1 MKFNEQ
7 QLEAINH
14 IDGPCA
20 VIAGAGSGKS
30 TVLVNR
36 IANLVENGVY
46 ENQIMAITFTKKSA
60 EDLKAK
66 LNKLGLLNV
75 IVGTFHS
82 VLGRMLYRQ
91 GLNVFNTVPPFEIK
105 KAFNTID
112 YKHDFEDIM
121 SFISYQKCFMKG
133 PYDSFVAKES
143 AYTDEELSVYYE
155 KYEQLKKSRGAYDF
169 DDWLIE
175 AYKFLVSNPNL
186 PKPRYLLVDE
196 HQDSNYIQNL
206 LIDLLC
212 PSRNIFVVGDYRQ
225 CIYGFRGSEPRY
237 FMNFNKKYPDAKII
251 NLSYNYRSNKEIVDN
266 SNKFIQN
273 YYGGYEF
280 YTPSI
285 PNNLDKA
292 NINFERY
299 ETAYDEGEDVG
310 NTILNLVQSGVN
322 PKKIAVLFRNHA
334 FIAETEISLMKRKVP
349 YHIENEG
356 NFFLSKQILPII
368 SMLRLSVNRY
378 DDEALLQLIQCRC
391 HPFTY
396 FSKKSIGEMEMMA
409 ASNNCSYV
417 EALSMIVLN
426 YNQQRSVDEFLTI
439 LSSIE
444 RQAHS
449 GLDLKKLIDHIV
461 SLLQI
466 KDFIINNYSSKED
479 RDNRMISLETLKSF
493 TGGYDINGF
502 LDFVRSGKSVQ
513 KKEIDDAV
521 QLMTIHK
528 SKGLEFEYVFVIG
541 LQDKK
546 FPSEKA
552 PLEEEARLFYVAV
565 TRPIKNLYISQIGA
579 YNLFTSQYFAKK

>member
-1 MKFNEQ
+1 MNFNEQ

-20 VIAGAGSGKS
+20 VIAGAGAGKS

-60 EDLKAK
+60 EDLKVK

-91 GLNVFNTVPPFEIK
+91 GKNIFNSVPQFEVK
-105 KAFNTID
+105 KAFNTIN
-112 YKHDFEDIM
+112 YKHDIEDIM
-121 SFISYQKCFMKG
+121 SFISYQKCFLKG
-133 PYDSFVAKES
+133 PHDNFVAKES

-155 KYEQLKKSRGAYDF
+155 KYEELKKSRGAYDF

-175 AYKFLVSNPNL
+175 AYKFLVSNPNF
-186 PKPRYLLVDE
+186 PKPQYLMVDE

-212 PSRNIFVVGDYRQ
+212 PSKNIFVVGDYRQ

-237 FMNFNKKYPDAKII
+237 FMNFSKKYPNAKII
-251 NLSYNYRSNKEIVDN
+251 NLSYNYRSCSNIVNN
-266 SNKFIQN
+266 SNNFIKN
-273 YYGGYEF
+273 YYGGYE
-280 YTPSI
+280 YYAPSI
-285 PNNLDKA
+285 PNNKE
-292 NINFERY
+292 NGEITFEKY
-299 ETAYDEGEDVG
+299 ETAYDEGEDVA
-310 NTILNLVQSGVN
+310 NSILNLVQNGVN
-322 PKKIAVLFRNHA
+322 PKNIAVLFRNHA
-334 FIAETEISLMKRKVP
+334 FIAETEVALMKRKVP

-368 SMLRLSVNRY
+368 SMLRLSIDRY

-396 FSKKSIGEMEMMA
+396 FSKKSVGEMEMMA

-426 YNQQRSVDEFLTI
+426 YNQQRSVDDFLTI
-439 LSSIE
+439 LGSIE

-449 GLDLKKLIDHIV
+449 GLELKKLIDHIV

-466 KDFIINNYSSKED
+466 KDFIEFNYSSPEERK
-479 RDNRMISLETLKSF
+479 NRLISIETLKSF
-493 TGGYDINGF
+493 TGGYDTKGF
-502 LDFVRSGKSVQ
+502 LDFVKSGKSVQ
-513 KKEIDDAV
+513 KKEVDDAV

-528 SKGLEFEYVFVIG
+528 SKGLEFDHVFVVG

-552 PLEEEARLFYVAV
+552 SLEEEARLFYVAV
-565 TRPIKNLYISQIGA
+565 TRPIKNLYISQIGV
-579 YNLFTSQYFAKK
+579 YNLFTKQYFR